1 MLRHLLL
8 AALCAT
14 LLSGCLEV
22 ETDEIIP
29 GEDFEIVDAYFEES
43 QSYYSSSY
51 ITVVVK
57 NNWDISLPTLY
68 VDYNIVCDNDYKK
81 YATTYFTL
89 SSNEQDSESFYVGSD
104 ATACTFTITAVRPYA
119 DDDYSDWTGSFE
131 IQIP

>member
-22 ETDEIIP
+22 ESNEIIP
-29 GEDFEIVDAYFEES
+29 GDDFTIVDAYFEQS
-43 QSYYSSSY
+43 QSNYSSY

-57 NNWDISLPTLY
+57 NNRSISLPTLY
-68 VDYNIVCDNDYKK
+68 VDYNLVCNNGYKK
-81 YATTYFTL
+81 YATTYFSL

-104 ATACTFTITAVRPYA
+104 ATSCTYTITAVRPYA
-119 DDDYSDWTGSFE
+119 DNDYSDWTGSFE

>member
-29 GEDFEIVDAYFEES
+29 GEDFTVVDAYFEDT
-43 QSYYSSSY
+43 QSYYSSY

-57 NNWDISLPTLY
+57 NNWNTSLPTLY

-89 SSNEQDSESFYVGSD
+89 SSNEQDSESYYVGSG
-104 ATACTFTITAVRPYA
+104 ASACTFTITAVRPYA
-119 DDDYSDWTGSFE
+119 DDDYSDWTGTFT